1 MKENYPKA
9 YTEVLE
15 ILKYMPIDDV
25 KKIPKELIDTFE
37 YKKDNNYKIII
48 DENEDFSK
56 LKILDETEAI
66 MVNIFEDYWA
76 TPEQK
81 AKIKAKQQYDMQIIE
96 EEKKKKYNVDVFKRN
111 EDLKK
116 QSTINNQIANNT
128 NLPMKIKQ
136 EKFYNKIINFFKKI
150 FHKNNK

>member
-37 YKKDNNYKIII
+37 YKKDNNYKFIISE
-48 DENEDFSK
+48 DQDFSK

-81 AKIKAKQQYDMQIIE
+81 AKIQARMREDMRIIE
-96 EEKKKKYNVDVFKRN
+96 EEKKAKYNVDIFK
-111 EDLKK
+111 KK
-116 QSTINNQIANNT
+116 ENDEIENDVQKTNINN
-128 NLPMKIKQ
+128 LPIEVKK
-136 EKFYNKIINFFKKI
+136 EKFYERVIRFIKKVLKID
-150 FHKNNK
+150 

>member
-37 YKKDNNYKIII
+37 YKKDSNYKFII
-48 DENEDFSK
+48 DENQDFSK

-81 AKIKAKQQYDMQIIE
+81 AKIRAKQQYYMQIIE
-96 EEKKKKYNVDVFKRN
+96 EEKKKKYNVNIFKK
-111 EDLKK
+111 EDIKK
-116 QSTINNQIANNT
+116 QDKVNENITNDD
-128 NLPMKIKQ
+128 NLPMKVKK
-136 EKFYNKIINFFKKI
+136 ERFYEKIIKFFKRYFI
-150 FHKNNK
+150 

>member
-9 YTEVLE
+9 YKEVLE

-37 YKKDNNYKIII
+37 YKKDSNYKFII
-48 DENEDFSK
+48 DENQDFSK

-81 AKIKAKQQYDMQIIE
+81 AKIRAKQQYYMKIIE
-96 EEKKKKYNVDVFKRN
+96 EEKKKKYNVNIFKK
-111 EDLKK
+111 EDIKK
-116 QSTINNQIANNT
+116 QDKVNENITNDD
-128 NLPMKIKQ
+128 NLPMKVKK
-136 EKFYNKIINFFKKI
+136 ERFYEKIIKFFKRYFI
-150 FHKNNK
+150 

>member
-37 YKKDNNYKIII
+37 YKKDSNYKFVI
-48 DENEDFSK
+48 DENQDFSK

-81 AKIKAKQQYDMQIIE
+81 AKIEAKMREDMRRIE
-96 EEKKKKYNVDVFKRN
+96 EEKKIKYNVDIFKK
-111 EDLKK
+111 EDIKK
-116 QSTINNQIANNT
+116 QDTVNENITNDN
-128 NLPMKIKQ
+128 NLPMEVKQ
-136 EKFYNKIINFFKKI
+136 ERFFKRVINFFKKI
-150 FHKNNK
+150 LYKNNK

>member
-37 YKKDNNYKIII
+37 YKKHNNYKFIISE
-48 DENEDFSK
+48 DQDFSK

-81 AKIKAKQQYDMQIIE
+81 AKIQAKMREDMRIIE
-96 EEKKKKYNVDVFKRN
+96 EEKKAKYNVDIFKKKEN
-111 EDLKK
+111 AEIENDVLK
-116 QSTINNQIANNT
+116 TNINNLLIEV
-128 NLPMKIKQ
+128 KK
-136 EKFYNKIINFFKKI
+136 EKFYERVIRFIKKVLKID
-150 FHKNNK
+150 

>member
-37 YKKDNNYKIII
+37 YKKDNNYKFIISE
-48 DENEDFSK
+48 DQDFSK

-81 AKIKAKQQYDMQIIE
+81 AKIQAKMREDMRIIE
-96 EEKKKKYNVDVFKRN
+96 EEKKAKYNVDIFKKKEN
-111 EDLKK
+111 AEIENDVLK
-116 QSTINNQIANNT
+116 TNINNLLIEV
-128 NLPMKIKQ
+128 KK
-136 EKFYNKIINFFKKI
+136 EKFYERVIRFIKKVLKID
-150 FHKNNK
+150 

>member
-37 YKKDNNYKIII
+37 YKKDNNYKFIISE
-48 DENEDFSK
+48 DQDFSK

-81 AKIKAKQQYDMQIIE
+81 AKIQAKMREDMRIIE
-96 EEKKKKYNVDVFKRN
+96 EEKKAKYNVDIFK
-111 EDLKK
+111 KK
-116 QSTINNQIANNT
+116 ENDEIENDVQKTNINN
-128 NLPMKIKQ
+128 LPIEVKK
-136 EKFYNKIINFFKKI
+136 EKFYERVIRFIKKVLKID
-150 FHKNNK
+150 

>member
-9 YTEVLE
+9 FTEVLE

-37 YKKDNNYKIII
+37 YNKDNNYKFIISE
-48 DENEDFSK
+48 DQDFST

-81 AKIKAKQQYDMQIIE
+81 AKIRAKEQYDMQIIE
-96 EEKKKKYNVDVFKRN
+96 EEKKKKYNYDDMFKN
-111 EDLKK
+111 KYKSENDNITESSSLPNVIPKDNFIKK
-116 QSTINNQIANNT
+116 ILTF
-128 NLPMKIKQ
+128 IK
-136 EKFYNKIINFFKKI
+136 NI
-150 FHKNNK
+150 FHKDI

>member
-37 YKKDNNYKIII
+37 YKKDNNYKFIISE
-48 DENEDFSK
+48 DQDFSK

-81 AKIKAKQQYDMQIIE
+81 AKIQAKMREDMRIIE
-96 EEKKKKYNVDVFKRN
+96 EEKKAKYNVDIFK
-111 EDLKK
+111 KK
-116 QSTINNQIANNT
+116 ENAEIENDVQKTNINN
-128 NLPMKIKQ
+128 LPIEVKK
-136 EKFYNKIINFFKKI
+136 EKLYEKIIKFFKNI
-150 FHKNNK
+150 FHIN